1 MKLIIEDDEGRRT
14 VIPLFRDRLT
24 IGRAPDNTVRL
35 GEKNVSRKHGR
46 LVREDGRIFIEDVGS
61 FTGILVNGEK
71 VHGRRAVGEGDLIQI
86 SEYDLT
92 LQGAPRDAASEEE
105 TRTKTVPAAA
115 APVPASNEIPA
126 KGRRLYSR
134 AAAIAAAA
142 ALLALAA
149 AAALR
154 LFRDDGVVEVRP
166 DRAAVQR
173 ALQAAE
179 QAATAHRYSEAAQF
193 FEVARGAGATAQEL
207 GALNRTQDEAD
218 AEARYRELE
227 SALAGRDAARA
238 RELFEQLGRTRT
250 YWGAQAAQKADQ
262 LRALQA
268 TNPRDRR

>member
-61 FTGILVNGEK
+61 FTGILVNGE
-71 VHGRRAVGEGDLIQI
+71 
-86 SEYDLT
+86 
-92 LQGAPRDAASEEE
+92 
-105 TRTKTVPAAA
+105 
-115 APVPASNEIPA
+115 
-126 KGRRLYSR
+126 
-134 AAAIAAAA
+134 
-142 ALLALAA
+142 
-149 AAALR
+149 
-154 LFRDDGVVEVRP
+154 
-166 DRAAVQR
+166 
-173 ALQAAE
+173 
-179 QAATAHRYSEAAQF
+179 
-193 FEVARGAGATAQEL
+193 QEH